1 MMMKMITM
9 NKKTTVQRPAKTPV
23 KEERND
29 EKDTT
34 QQGTKRRS
42 SSSHQNRGNK
52 DRDNNKGDPLQRCDE
67 KIREV
72 QSQLQSIRATRE
84 SDAEKHATELDEA
97 SRNLSKLRGRLA
109 RVRCGAV
116 GRPTAPN
123 VSNRIDTPTTT
134 TTTTTT
140 SLTTPPPSPPTLSTG
155 TGTTSAS
162 ASPATTPGGSLSLT
176 FSSLPSAECS
186 AALRQDDG
194 TKVLPYV
201 LRRQSKLC
209 EMLHRMH
216 VEDRLLTRVKE
227 EAQNRIRHEH
237 RTVDRIEQDSPVVEM
252 GLMNE
257 IAREEAIVQDLR
269 DRLQL
274 AEQRADEIR
283 AQFDMQDEVVQQMAK
298 AIRMMKM
305 SRQKFQ
311 ELVSAQDS
319 DKLGTA
325 LSSSASFATNTTS
338 TEASLSSS
346 TGDDDVDDEKDTILA
361 GSGATTGTGTAGS
374 ANSPHGGSDAQAVV
388 VIDGQHPDN
397 NNNNNKAQTEDTV
410 LLDSDAVM
418 ADTQIMTKWMID
430 TATLAAAGTT

>member
-1 MMMKMITM
+1 
-9 NKKTTVQRPAKTPV
+9 
-23 KEERND
+23 
-29 EKDTT
+29 
-34 QQGTKRRS
+34 
-42 SSSHQNRGNK
+42 
-52 DRDNNKGDPLQRCDE
+52 
-67 KIREV
+67 
-72 QSQLQSIRATRE
+72 
-84 SDAEKHATELDEA
+84 
-97 SRNLSKLRGRLA
+97 
-109 RVRCGAV
+109 
-116 GRPTAPN
+116 
-123 VSNRIDTPTTT
+123 
-134 TTTTTT
+134 
-140 SLTTPPPSPPTLSTG
+140 
-155 TGTTSAS
+155 
-162 ASPATTPGGSLSLT
+162 
-176 FSSLPSAECS
+176 
-186 AALRQDDG
+186 
-194 TKVLPYV
+194 
-201 LRRQSKLC
+201 
-209 EMLHRMH
+209 MH